1 MSVPSEILRKLLEA
15 FDSSLCAL
23 CSKYL
28 PEDSEKATP
37 CLVDLKSSRHWGI
50 TCCHLLDLLEALT
63 ASSLISDEGLRSQR
77 LTHIHASALLTTV
90 SQRSSEYFVKKRALL
105 LLKRAML
112 QKAGEDWAFGDV
124 PSTGLKHEHFSSDL
138 NLLVQTVLTAV
149 AANWLETVQVE
160 SSSFFGGTRCI
171 QGADGQKP
179 DCVML
184 RAVSLLLL
192 KSMELHVQTTA
203 TGE

>member
-28 PEDSEKATP
+28 PEDKEEATP

-63 ASSLISDEGLRSQR
+63 ASSLISNEGLRSQR
-77 LTHIHASALLTTV
+77 LTYIHSSALLTTV

-105 LLKRAML
+105 LLKRAAL
-112 QKAGEDWAFGDV
+112 QKAGEDWALRDV
-124 PSTGLKHEHFSSDL
+124 PSTGLRHEHSSDL
-138 NLLVQTVLTAV
+138 NLLAQTVLTAV

-171 QGADGQKP
+171 QGPDGQKP